1 MNSPMVVVVVGA
13 NVTATVV
20 EELAGV
26 SALVPPHAEAARART
41 TSRLVRVD
49 QVLTPTGYA
58 SSALETSRPAYADL
72 VMEIVVVSIVIVLL
86 VTVAV
91 AVIGIRAV
99 ARGRAAQNEQWL
111 TTARALS
118 LSFEPETFTAR
129 ARLSGTVDGIGVEV
143 RSIVESTGK
152 SSARYTRYRASYPS
166 LGLGLK
172 VMATGG
178 WQKLSTWFGGQDVAT
193 GDQEFDPAV
202 TVKGHDDDAVRRFLS
217 PSRRVSAH
225 RLIVEFPGV
234 VIEDASITWRM
245 RGLEADGQ
253 RLMTVV
259 RRMVGVAQRL
269 TESAAGAD
277 RAMEARA
284 VGSPGEAAG
293 LLRDGN
299 LGLEDQIDLA
309 EASYVEGRFEE
320 AEETLAALESALPA
334 DAQVAAWRRRA
345 GERKVLGA
353 LPASSDDEVITE
365 PEAVA
370 AELFDPGLLSFDATR
385 LFEEEYEQR
394 RVRWRGTV
402 MRSSAYRSDQEFGSG
417 PGVRAVV
424 RVYRLGWDLYGGRD
438 VDAVVALPEGTVAA
452 VGSEI
457 TFEGH
462 LVRADTLMR
471 NLFVA
476 DGRLVA

>member
-152 SSARYTRYRASYPS
+152 SSARS
-166 LGLGLK
+166 
-172 VMATGG
+172 
-178 WQKLSTWFGGQDVAT
+178 
-193 GDQEFDPAV
+193 
-202 TVKGHDDDAVRRFLS
+202 
-217 PSRRVSAH
+217 
-225 RLIVEFPGV
+225 
-234 VIEDASITWRM
+234 
-245 RGLEADGQ
+245 
-253 RLMTVV
+253 
-259 RRMVGVAQRL
+259 
-269 TESAAGAD
+269 GA
-277 RAMEARA
+277 R
-284 VGSPGEAAG
+284 
-293 LLRDGN
+293 
-299 LGLEDQIDLA
+299 
-309 EASYVEGRFEE
+309 
-320 AEETLAALESALPA
+320 T
-334 DAQVAAWRRRA
+334 
-345 GERKVLGA
+345 
-353 LPASSDDEVITE
+353 
-365 PEAVA
+365 
-370 AELFDPGLLSFDATR
+370 
-385 LFEEEYEQR
+385 
-394 RVRWRGTV
+394 
-402 MRSSAYRSDQEFGSG
+402 
-417 PGVRAVV
+417 
-424 RVYRLGWDLYGGRD
+424 
-438 VDAVVALPEGTVAA
+438 
-452 VGSEI
+452 
-457 TFEGH
+457 
-462 LVRADTLMR
+462 
-471 NLFVA
+471 
-476 DGRLVA
+476 